1 MIKTDQNLKVLEKKI
16 RQAISLI
23 HEMKEERTLS
33 EEDEIVVESLE
44 DLPLL
49 QGLKSPEETDR
60 EIKQLL
66 LERQKIRKR
75 IQAVK
80 SEIEKL
86 MT

>member
-23 HEMKEERTLS
+23 QEMKEERTLPVD
-33 EEDEIVVESLE
+33 EETVVESLE

-49 QGLKSPEETDR
+49 KGLKSPEETDR

-66 LERQKIRKR
+66 LERQRIRKK
-75 IQAVK
+75 IQSVK
-80 SEIEKL
+80 GEIEKL